1 MDSCPRMR
9 RHAIIR
15 AMKRFHDA
23 FAFSAVLLSAA
34 CLFAQDARQAAP
46 RGTAP
51 DDLPL
56 PPEAGLNL
64 SSLDRIDVRAFAQM
78 ISDVTGR
85 RFAVAGDVDAAFTV
99 VFPDKGINKLPPKEV
114 YSFFLSVLA
123 SADLTVVE
131 DQEVTRIVKMPEG
144 SLSLGSGALATQDDP
159 GRGLVTRVFR
169 LQHIPADDVRR
180 LLEASGARKNGVGV
194 LEEANQIV
202 VTDNAA
208 SLERIAGLLAEID
221 QPGQARLTEVF
232 TLKAADAATI
242 AAQVNAAFAEG
253 ENRGSATAA
262 RLPSAP
268 GATPTSALRSG
279 CVVPAPHANSVILV
293 GSQAQ
298 IDKLRALVESLDVE
312 TPSGRGHLNAIFLH
326 YINAEDAAKS
336 ITALLE
342 KNASKAADAKDARR
356 IAVEASA
363 ANNAL
368 MVDASPSDFE
378 VVRALAEQLDSV
390 PAQVHI
396 SVLIAEVADTD
407 GFTWG
412 VGLTAL
418 DSPGKKG
425 QTRFSAGSRLAPDSP
440 EYSMIDNAASGIFPQ
455 GLNMAIAHA
464 TGTDSA
470 GNPIIAYPGIVN
482 IEALDANADIDI
494 VSETALQAQDNVEA
508 TVSIVDEIPI
518 LKSTVEGG
526 SGSSRDYIQNIER
539 QEVGVKLKLTPHV
552 IPGGLVRMELNPSIE
567 SVLANTSGDAY
578 TPTISKRSAST
589 TVTVPDRQTIVI
601 AGLTRTDHQVVD
613 NRIPVLGSIP
623 LLGWLFRYKSDVEKK
638 TNLLI
643 FVTPTLV
650 NAPSD
655 AAIPTEEWRLRTGLR
670 PDPLGEAA
678 AAAAAVPGEDSEAG
692 ADESQ
697 DDEIERQF

>member
-1 MDSCPRMR
+1 MNKTQ
-9 RHAIIR
+9 AIAVAIAA
-15 AMKRFHDA
+15 AMTIS
-23 FAFSAVLLSAA
+23 SAV
-34 CLFAQDARQAAP
+34 AQDAQPAAP

-51 DDLPL
+51 DNLPL
-56 PPEAGLNL
+56 PPESGLNL

-78 ISDVTGR
+78 ISDVTGK
-85 RFAVAGDVDAAFTV
+85 RFAVSGDVDAAFTV
-99 VFPDKGINKLPPKEV
+99 VFPEKGLSRLPPKDV

-131 DQEVTRIVKMPEG
+131 DRDVTRIVRMPEG
-144 SLSLGSGALATQDDP
+144 SISLGSGSFATQDDP
-159 GRGLVTRVFR
+159 GVGLVTRVFR

-194 LEEANQIV
+194 LEEANQV
-202 VTDNAA
+202 VMTDNAA
-208 SLERIAGLLAEID
+208 ALGRVANLIAEID
-221 QPGQARLTEVF
+221 QPGQARLTEVVA
-232 TLKAADAATI
+232 LKSADAATI
-242 AAQVNAAFAEG
+242 ATQVNAAFAEG

-262 RLPSAP
+262 RLPAAP
-268 GATPTSALRSG
+268 GATPTSALRCG

-298 IDKLRALVESLDVE
+298 IDKLRSLVAALDVE
-312 TPSGRGHLNAIFLH
+312 TPTGRGHLNAIFLH

-336 ITALLE
+336 ITSLLE
-342 KNASKAADAKDARR
+342 KNASKAAEAKDTRR
-356 IAVEASA
+356 IAVEASV

-378 VVRALAEQLDSV
+378 IVRALAEQLDRV

-412 VGLTAL
+412 VGLAAL
-418 DSPGKKG
+418 DAPGKKG
-425 QTRFSAGSRLAPDSP
+425 QTRVSAGSRLAADAAGSD
-440 EYSMIDNAASGIFPQ
+440 MIGNAASGIFPQ
-455 GLNMAIAHA
+455 GIHAAIAHA
-464 TGTDSA
+464 TGIDAS
-470 GNPIIAYPGIVN
+470 GNPIIAYPGIIN
-482 IEALDANADIDI
+482 IEALDSNADIDI

-508 TVSIVDEIPI
+508 SVSIVDEIPI

-567 SVLANTSGDAY
+567 SVLSNTSGDEY

-589 TVTVPDRQTIVI
+589 TVTVPNRQTIVI
-601 AGLTRTDHQVVD
+601 AGLTRTDHQIVD
-613 NRIPVLGSIP
+613 KRIPILGSIP

-650 NAPSD
+650 SAPEDAQLPTSEWLERTGIDPFASKDGGKD
-655 AAIPTEEWRLRTGLR
+655 AADADVAPAADSADAAPAAEE
-670 PDPLGEAA
+670 P
-678 AAAAAVPGEDSEAG
+678 
-692 ADESQ
+692 
-697 DDEIERQF
+697 